1 MHFHAIDPVQTMC
14 LRKTEEFWQ
23 MKTESIVS
31 EKKTTVTST
40 RHAVRSVAFGCVL
53 FVSVFVNSSRGLCEE
68 SVRRLLP
75 PLQGLQEVDAHAVS
89 VRSGF
94 WGKRLQTHLKVTI
107 DHSLNELEKDGHIA
121 NFDIASGTIA
131 GECHGH
137 AAFDSDLYKV
147 LEGAAMTLAYGKD
160 ERLAARVESIVDR
173 VLAAQQDDG
182 FLIAFYILKDQDK
195 RWDDLDKHQLYN
207 AGHFFEMAIEHQR
220 LTGHPKVLNAAKR
233 FADNIDSVFGPGKRY
248 DVDGHQEVE
257 LALIKLYRATG
268 ERRYLNLAR
277 FFLDER
283 KYLHGKERTPFDPD
297 MEIKGDRPMQ
307 QRLARQDHKP
317 VIEQFTAV
325 GHAVRAGYMYAAM
338 ADIVRFMPEAPGYEQ
353 ALEHLWADVVGR
365 KMYITGG
372 IGTQQYGFEGFGD
385 PYLLSNEG
393 AYCETCAAVA
403 HVLWQY
409 RMHLLKGEA
418 KYIDVLELALING
431 VLPGFSIAGNGYFY
445 ENRLLKDK
453 GQRGA
458 WKGLSCCPTN
468 IARMIP
474 QIGGLVYAVGKDRL
488 LVNLYTNSKSN
499 IPLENGRTV
508 QLVQETTYPW
518 NGHVRLEVSPDQPF
532 VFDLQMRIPCW
543 SQGQPTPTNL
553 YHFTNTE
560 FLPIEL
566 TLNGTAI
573 DATPEKDGYVHLK
586 REWSGKDVVEL
597 NLPMPIQRVHA
608 HENVVADRGRVAL
621 LRGPIVY
628 CLEEQ
633 DQGGEILS
641 DIVLMP
647 STALKAE
654 HRPDFLG
661 GVTVVVGDALG
672 RNGKTVLMTA
682 IPYYAWANRENN
694 PMGVWI
700 KETPTP
706 ATTR

>member
-1 MHFHAIDPVQTMC
+1 
-14 LRKTEEFWQ
+14 

-283 KYLHGKERTPFDPD
+283 GYLHGKERTPFDPD

-325 GHAVRAGYMYAAM
+325 GHAVRAGYMYAAT

-365 KMYITGG
+365 KMYIT
-372 IGTQQYGFEGFGD
+372 
-385 PYLLSNEG
+385 
-393 AYCETCAAVA
+393 
-403 HVLWQY
+403 
-409 RMHLLKGEA
+409 
-418 KYIDVLELALING
+418 
-431 VLPGFSIAGNGYFY
+431 
-445 ENRLLKDK
+445 
-453 GQRGA
+453 
-458 WKGLSCCPTN
+458 
-468 IARMIP
+468 
-474 QIGGLVYAVGKDRL
+474 
-488 LVNLYTNSKSN
+488 
-499 IPLENGRTV
+499 
-508 QLVQETTYPW
+508 
-518 NGHVRLEVSPDQPF
+518 
-532 VFDLQMRIPCW
+532 
-543 SQGQPTPTNL
+543 
-553 YHFTNTE
+553 
-560 FLPIEL
+560 
-566 TLNGTAI
+566 
-573 DATPEKDGYVHLK
+573 
-586 REWSGKDVVEL
+586 
-597 NLPMPIQRVHA
+597 
-608 HENVVADRGRVAL
+608 
-621 LRGPIVY
+621 
-628 CLEEQ
+628 
-633 DQGGEILS
+633 
-641 DIVLMP
+641 
-647 STALKAE
+647 
-654 HRPDFLG
+654 
-661 GVTVVVGDALG
+661 
-672 RNGKTVLMTA
+672 
-682 IPYYAWANRENN
+682 
-694 PMGVWI
+694 
-700 KETPTP
+700 
-706 ATTR
+706 